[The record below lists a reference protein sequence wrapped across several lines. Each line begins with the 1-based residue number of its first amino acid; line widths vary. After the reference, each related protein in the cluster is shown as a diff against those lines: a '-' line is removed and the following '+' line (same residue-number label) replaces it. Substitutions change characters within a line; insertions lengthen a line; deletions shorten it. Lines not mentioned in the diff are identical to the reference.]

1 MVQEARVLVRAL
13 VRGLQLSG
21 LVPVRVRVLVRVERL
36 WALRRWHHRSQ
47 GQRWRG
53 SKSCCASIR
62 RGCFSKLHRMNS
74 PSC

>member
-1 MVQEARVLVRAL
+1 VQEERVLVRAL

-21 LVPVRVRVLVRVERL
+21 LVPVLARGQVREQL

-62 RGCFSKLHRMNS
+62 RGCFSRLHRKN
-74 PSC
+74 

>member
-13 VRGLQLSG
+13 VQGLQLSG
-21 LVPVRVRVLVRVERL
+21 LVPVPVRVREQL

-47 GQRWRG
+47 GQRWQG